1 MNSVSR
7 RRGLAARP
15 SCSTMTL
22 RSNSSSGS
30 ESTNFCGGRGPP
42 TTRIQRRRR
51 NFGPGRQES

>member
-1 MNSVSR
+1 MNSLSR
-7 RRGLAARP
+7 RRSLAART

-30 ESTNFCGGRGPP
+30 GSTNFYGGRGPP